1 MQTTFSRAA
10 TKNFVRWEP
19 SVNRLPQNMLRS
31 TILVLLFAGAAFAA
45 DLKITDST
53 NTVILLHDAFIDYGG
68 LMGDKET
75 DGLRIYQG
83 EAMVTAL
90 WANIRSVTIT
100 GKTTSAEP
108 RPTAEIIP
116 RTGTKINT
124 TLVSKERMRL
134 SGKTDVGY
142 SALDRQTIRSIE
154 PQQQRQ

>member
-75 DGLRIYQG
+75 DGIRIYQG
-83 EAMVTAL
+83 EAMLTAK
-90 WANIRSVTIT
+90 WMNIRSVTIT
-100 GKTTSAEP
+100 GKETSAP
-108 RPTAEIIP
+108 ARLKADIVPKRGNKISTALV
-116 RTGTKINT
+116 TKG
-124 TLVSKERMRL
+124 RMRL
-134 SGKTDVGY
+134 SGKT
-142 SALDRQTIRSIE
+142 
-154 PQQQRQ
+154 